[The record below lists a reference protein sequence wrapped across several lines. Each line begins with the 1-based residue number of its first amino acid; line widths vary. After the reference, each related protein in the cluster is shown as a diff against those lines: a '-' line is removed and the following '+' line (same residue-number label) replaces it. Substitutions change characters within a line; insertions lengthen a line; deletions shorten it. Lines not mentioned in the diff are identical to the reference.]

1 MKLILFFNGWGMD
14 KKVVENVV
22 VPDGYEVE
30 VINFP
35 YDVNVNLDGYDEI
48 VPIGWSF
55 GCYYLTKWISSYG
68 NSKINKIIAINGNGK
83 IIGKYGITP
92 KIFDFT
98 LNTLTPDSLL
108 KFYNNM
114 GIDENFKN
122 PNRSFQEVKKE
133 LEFFKENYTPLE
145 NIFTN
150 IVIGK
155 NDKIVSGNRQIKYCQ
170 EKNIPYT
177 ELDMGHYPF
186 DNIRAWSEL
195 YEL

>member
-22 VPDGYEVE
+22 VPDGYEIE

-35 YDVNVNLDGYDEI
+35 YSVNINLDRYDEI

-68 NSKINKIIAINGNGK
+68 NSKINKIIAINGNGE

-133 LEFFKENYTPLE
+133 LEFFKENYTPLK

-170 EKNIPYT
+170 EKSIPYT

-186 DNIRAWSEL
+186 DNIRTWSEL